1 MVNYLKGTREI
12 RTSSF
17 FSYRGPLGVSIA
29 NSAPHFYSGPRYS
42 PLVPSWYLVKDYQQ
56 GKIGQEQ
63 YTKEYM
69 IQLRSLDPRKVYE
82 DLFKIYNEN
91 PVLLCWEPAGDFCH
105 RRIVGEWLEA
115 ELGVAVSIG

>member
-17 FSYRGPLGVSIA
+17 FAYTGPLGISIA
-29 NSAPHFYSGPRYS
+29 NSAPKIFTGPTYR
-42 PLVPSWYLVKDYQQ
+42 PLVPSWNIVKDYRD
-56 GKIGQEQ
+56 GKIDKEK
-63 YTKEYM
+63 YTSEYM
-69 IQLRSLDPRKVYE
+69 MQLRVSGPRKVYE

-105 RRIVGEWLEA
+105 RRIVGNWLEA